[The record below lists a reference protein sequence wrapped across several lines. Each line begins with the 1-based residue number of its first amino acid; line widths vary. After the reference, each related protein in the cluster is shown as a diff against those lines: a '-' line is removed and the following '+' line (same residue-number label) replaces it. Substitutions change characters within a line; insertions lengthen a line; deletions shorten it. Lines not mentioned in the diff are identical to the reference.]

1 MPDWFADE
9 SFWTEI
15 YPFEFPLPVV
25 LVDRSGAQHRYQVPV
40 TAQASTRFE
49 IDQPGAQV
57 ERIIV
62 DPEVTVLVRILN
74 R

>member
-1 MPDWFADE
+1 MTQTGRFGYFA
-9 SFWTEI
+9 
-15 YPFEFPLPVV
+15 FPLPVV
-25 LVDRSGAQHRYQVPV
+25 VVDRSGTEHRYKMPV
-40 TAQASTRFE
+40 AAQASTRFE
-49 IDQPGAQV
+49 IDQSGSEV